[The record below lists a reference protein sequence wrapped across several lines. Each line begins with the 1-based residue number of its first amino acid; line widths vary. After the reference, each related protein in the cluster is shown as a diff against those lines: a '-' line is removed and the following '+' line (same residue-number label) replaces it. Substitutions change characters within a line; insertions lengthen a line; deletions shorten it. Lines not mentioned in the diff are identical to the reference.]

1 MNHFD
6 KIALA
11 LPAADLDGVLL
22 TGEYNRFYASGFAT
36 TGTDGV
42 ALVTTEGNFYFTD
55 SRYIEAA
62 ENTVENAA
70 IGLADREK
78 GYVAWL
84 GEALALTGAR
94 RIGFEDETMT
104 VAEHRLYSEK
114 LQAELVPA
122 SAFLRE
128 LRAQKDPEELERME
142 QAQRIAEKALGQIL
156 AEIRPGVTEK
166 EIAARLQYLMLHFGA
181 ERMSF
186 DPIVASGPNGSM
198 PHAVPTERRIQ
209 TGEFVTM
216 DFGCVYKGY
225 CSDMTRTVCVGRPT
239 EEMKRVYETVLRAQL
254 TGIAAARAGA
264 TGTQIDGAAREVIRR
279 AGYGEYFG
287 HAFGHGVGAEIHES
301 PNATPGNDKPL
312 PVGSVISAEPGIY
325 LPGRFGVRIEDVLVL
340 EEFHSQIPISAMLNY
355 LDIYPLTLPAR
366 YTDRIACYTKVYI
379 TSNIPLE
386 EQYRDIQRYQMET
399 WRAFLRRVQNVI
411 EYLPDGS
418 TVQHKKGGIP
428 YDPK

>member
-11 LPAADLDGVLL
+11 LPAAGLDGVLL

-114 LQAELVPA
+114 LQAVLVPA

-264 TGTQIDGAAREVIRR
+264 TGAQIDMGRKVRYPSVRNPREL
-279 AGYGEYFG
+279 GEQFYTVLDSMDD
-287 HAFGHGVGAEIHES
+287 A
-301 PNATPGNDKPL
+301 
-312 PVGSVISAEPGIY
+312 
-325 LPGRFGVRIEDVLVL
+325 VLVEPVMAAEDFAEYQQEIPGLFFFLGVQEPTGTAPLHSSHFNFDERVLLTGVETFKRIL
-340 EEFHSQIPISAMLNY
+340 ECESK
-355 LDIYPLTLPAR
+355 
-366 YTDRIACYTKVYI
+366 CTK
-379 TSNIPLE
+379 
-386 EQYRDIQRYQMET
+386 
-399 WRAFLRRVQNVI
+399 
-411 EYLPDGS
+411 
-418 TVQHKKGGIP
+418 KK
-428 YDPK
+428 

>member
-11 LPAADLDGVLL
+11 LPAAGLDGVLL

-84 GEALALTGAR
+84 GEVLALTGAR

-198 PHAVPTERRIQ
+198 PHAVPTERKIQ

-225 CSDMTRTVCVGRPT
+225 CSDMTRTVALGYAT
-239 EEMKRVYETVLRAQL
+239 DEMKKVYNTVLQAQL
-254 TGIAAARAGA
+254 AGLAASRAGVSGKEVDTAARN
-264 TGTQIDGAAREVIRR
+264 VIKA

-287 HAFGHGVGAEIHES
+287 HSYGHSLGLEIHEA
-301 PNATPGNDKPL
+301 PNCNQRNTEPMPL
-312 PVGSVISAEPGIY
+312 HAVCSAEPGIY
-325 LPGRFGVRIEDVLVL
+325 LPGKFGVRIEDVAIF
-340 EEFHSQIPISAMLNY
+340 EENG
-355 LDIYPLTLPAR
+355 
-366 YTDRIACYTKVYI
+366 C
-379 TSNIPLE
+379 
-386 EQYRDIQRYQMET
+386 RDIT
-399 WRAFLRRVQNVI
+399 H
-411 EYLPDGS
+411 S
-418 TVQHKKGGIP
+418 
-428 YDPK
+428 PKDLLIL